1 LPGKEHF
8 HIKVR
13 VLCLWEVPAFL
24 NPRESSA
31 LEMVLIDEKVS
42 FYMFVSYFCFYG
54 IVGYNF
60 VCTFTFHVL
69 ICWLYLRGKNHAT
82 IRKQL
87 IYMFES
93 KLEEGQVYEMSSFS
107 IFSPKR
113 FLSTLHPYK
122 FVFQIKTKLK
132 LSESSDISQLG
143 LTFTNLAEITA
154 HTRD

>member
-1 LPGKEHF
+1 M
-8 HIKVR
+8 R
-13 VLCLWEVPAFL
+13 
-24 NPRESSA
+24 
-31 LEMVLIDEKVS
+31 
-42 FYMFVSYFCFYG
+42 
-54 IVGYNF
+54 
-60 VCTFTFHVL
+60 
-69 ICWLYLRGKNHAT
+69 RGKNHAT

-132 LSESSDISQLG
+132 LSESYDISQLG

>member
-1 LPGKEHF
+1 
-8 HIKVR
+8 
-13 VLCLWEVPAFL
+13 
-24 NPRESSA
+24 
-31 LEMVLIDEKVS
+31 
-42 FYMFVSYFCFYG
+42 
-54 IVGYNF
+54 
-60 VCTFTFHVL
+60 
-69 ICWLYLRGKNHAT
+69 
-82 IRKQL
+82 
-87 IYMFES
+87 MFES

-107 IFSPKR
+107 IFSLKR